1 MIGQLSSFF
10 EGTVTFLVPLPAHIP
25 ADLLFRYG
33 ISAMKQKRR
42 ADGFCFVVPAG
53 VRKKTE
59 AVFSA
64 HGVPCKVIGEWG
76 LPSVFRRLILRPGL
90 IVGFFAALLMLYGA
104 MQFVWSIRVTG
115 NDRLLYGDVIAILK
129 EEGFG
134 IGSRHSDFDF
144 HKLCNEIPLRHPEI
158 AWISVN
164 MMGAVAEVEI
174 YEYQKAD
181 PPSGKPPAGEEGK
194 LVNLVAAREGR
205 IVSYRL
211 SSGLAM
217 VSVGET
223 VEPGQL
229 LVAGYSTGETG
240 LHPKTAVGEV
250 YAEVS
255 VYKEVFIPFS
265 YTEKQYTEEILLE
278 KSVKILEKS
287 LKFLK
292 NTGFSGTEYDT
303 IEGEY
308 SPSVLGIALP
318 LLINER
324 YAHCYIMKT
333 CTRDAEEATVLAKK
347 ELNAQLDALGG
358 RLSSREY
365 FFYPTEKGMRA
376 VVQAQCILNIAKQA
390 EVELP

>member
-1 MIGQLSSFF
+1 MIGRFSTFF
-10 EGTVTFLVPLPAHIP
+10 EGTVTFCTPLPAHIP

-33 ISAMKQKRR
+33 ISAIKQERR
-42 ADGFCFVVPAG
+42 ADGFYFVVPAG
-53 VRKKTE
+53 LRKKTE
-59 AVFSA
+59 TVFSFYD
-64 HGVPCKVIGEWG
+64 VPCKVIGEWG
-76 LPSVFRRLILRPGL
+76 LPSVFKRLILRPGL
-90 IVGFFAALLMLYGA
+90 IVGFFAALLALYGA
-104 MQFVWSIRVTG
+104 MQFVWSIKVTG

-129 EEGFG
+129 EEGFE
-134 IGSRHSDFDF
+134 IGSRHSNFDF
-144 HKLCNEIPLRHPEI
+144 HKLCNEIPLKHPEI

-164 MMGAVAEVEI
+164 MMGAVAEVEV
-174 YEYQKAD
+174 YEYQDA
-181 PPSGKPPAGEEGK
+181 PPPILDERR
-194 LVNLVAAREGR
+194 LVNLVAGREGR

-229 LVAGYSTGETG
+229 LVAGYSVGETG

-265 YTEKQYTEEILLE
+265 YIEKQYTEEILLE
-278 KSVKILEKS
+278 KSVNILEKS

-303 IEGEY
+303 IEEEY
-308 SPSVLGIALP
+308 SPSVFGIALP

-324 YAHCYIMKT
+324 YAHCYVMKN
-333 CTRDAEEATVLAKK
+333 CTRNAEEAMLLAKQ

-358 RLSSREY
+358 QLSSNEY
-365 FFYPTEKGMRA
+365 FFYPTDEGVRA
-376 VVQAQCILNIAKQA
+376 VVQAQCILNIAQQA